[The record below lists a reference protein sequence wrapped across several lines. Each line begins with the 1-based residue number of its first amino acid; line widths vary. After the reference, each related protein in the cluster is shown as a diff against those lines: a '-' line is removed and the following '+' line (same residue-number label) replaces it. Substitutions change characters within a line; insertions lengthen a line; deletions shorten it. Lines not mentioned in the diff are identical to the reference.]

1 MADDE
6 DRALDPATALAAK
19 RAELE
24 VELGGLATPSGD
36 LGGIGFGKR
45 VGEGTSLAVDR
56 LSQVAAHDRLSAMLA
71 DVVRAQAK
79 LDDASYGR
87 CDGCGEPIA
96 PDRLAAL
103 PWATRCI
110 ACTGHR

>member
-1 MADDE
+1 MTDDVH
-6 DRALDPATALAAK
+6 AVLATK

-24 VELGGLATPSGD
+24 AEIAVLTAPSGD

-45 VGEGTSLAVDR
+45 VGEGTALAVER
-56 LSQVAAHDRLSAMLA
+56 LSQVAAHDRLRALHA

-79 LDDASYGR
+79 ADDGTYGT

-96 PDRLAAL
+96 ADRLEAL

-110 ACTGHR
+110 TCQSRKD